1 MEAAYKERKGFKVA
15 GLKYVG
21 KNPQPD
27 IANLWDKFVPR
38 MNEPQNR
45 INENESYGVCYD
57 MDAEGNIYYIAGVA
71 VSDFDNLP
79 EGFDIVE
86 IPDNKYAVFTHKGS
100 IANFSQTV
108 AYVYGEWVKNPANKK
123 KFDAPDFEV
132 YDERFKGDADD
143 SECDLYVA
151 VKND

>member
-1 MEAAYKERKGFKVA
+1 MEPKFTEKKGFKVA

-27 IANLWDKFVPR
+27 IGNLWDKFVPR
-38 MNEPQNR
+38 MNEPVNR
-45 INENESYGVCYD
+45 INPNVTYGVCYD
-57 MDAEGNIYYIAGVA
+57 MDAEGNIYYIAGVE
-71 VSDFDNLP
+71 VSDFENLP
-79 EGFDIVE
+79 EGFDTVE

-108 AYVYGEWVKNPANKK
+108 AFVYGKWVKDPANNK
-123 KFDAPDFEV
+123 KFDAPDFEL
-132 YDERFKGDADD
+132 YDERFKGDAED

-151 VKND
+151 VN

>member
-71 VSDFDNLP
+71 VSNFDNLP

-151 VKND
+151 VNSD

>member
-1 MEAAYKERKGFKVA
+1 MEPKFTEKKGFKVA

-27 IANLWDKFVPR
+27 IGNLWDKFVPR

-45 INENESYGVCYD
+45 INPNETYGVCYD

-79 EGFDIVE
+79 EGFDTVE

-100 IANFSQTV
+100 IANFPQTV
-108 AYVYGEWVKNPANKK
+108 AFVYGKWVKDPDNKK
-123 KFDAPDFEV
+123 KFDAPDFEL

-151 VKND
+151 VN

>member
-1 MEAAYKERKGFKVA
+1 MEPKFTEKKGFKVA

-27 IANLWDKFVPR
+27 IGLLWDKFVPR
-38 MNEPQNR
+38 MDEPKNR
-45 INENESYGVCYD
+45 INPHTSYGVCYD
-57 MDAEGNIYYIAGVA
+57 MDAEGNIYYIAGVE

-79 EGFDIVE
+79 EGFDTVE

-100 IANFSQTV
+100 IANFPETIG
-108 AYVYGEWVKNPANKK
+108 YVYGKWVNDPANNK
-123 KFDAPDFEV
+123 KFDAPDFEL
-132 YDERFKGDADD
+132 YDERFKGGDTED

-151 VKND
+151 VK